1 MHMADALISPTVGG
15 TMWAT
20 SSAALL
26 YCGRKME
33 NTLDEFKIPLMGV
46 MGAFIFA
53 AQMINFTIPG
63 TGSSGHICGSILL
76 AALLGPY
83 AAVIVIASVLTV
95 QALIFADGGLLALG
109 CNIFNMGIIPAL
121 IAYPMIY
128 KPIVGATPSKRRLF
142 FGSIAASLVGLQV
155 GAASVVIETWSSGI
169 SAFPLSKFMI
179 LMLSIH
185 LAIALIEGIITGS
198 VLSII
203 GELRPE
209 LLRRD
214 TSSEAVNPPPAVV
227 SRRSVLVILL
237 SVSLLIGAFL
247 SWFASENPD
256 GLEWATG
263 KIPQI
268 TQSAA
273 PSGKIHKESAEIQQK
288 SSLLPDYQFK
298 NGDED
303 KTSSSWGSVNIG
315 TTLSG
320 VIGTIITLLLA
331 TILGFILKQK
341 SKVEKLQKVSN

>member
-1 MHMADALISPTVGG
+1 MADALISPAVGG

-33 NTLDEFKIPLMGV
+33 KTLDDFKIPLMGV

-83 AAVIVIASVLTV
+83 AALIVIASVLTV

-109 CNIFNMGIIPAL
+109 CNIFNMGVIPVL
-121 IAYPMIY
+121 IAYPLVY
-128 KPIVGATPSKRRLF
+128 KPIAGNQPTKLRLF
-142 FGSIAASLVGLQV
+142 SGAIAASLVGLQL

-169 SAFPLSKFMI
+169 SEFPLGKFMT

-185 LAIALIEGIITGS
+185 LAIALIEGIITAS

-214 TSSEAVNPPPAVV
+214 APSEAIQPSPGRI
-227 SRRSVLVILL
+227 SRRSVLISILTA
-237 SVSLLIGAFL
+237 SLLIGAFL

-256 GLEWATG
+256 GLEWATE

-268 TQSAA
+268 SESPTLT
-273 PSGKIHKESAEIQQK
+273 GKIHKESAEIQQK
-288 SSLLPDYQFK
+288 SSLLPNYQFK
-298 NGDED
+298 SANNEN
-303 KTSSSWGSVNIG
+303 TPSTWGSANTG
-315 TTLSG
+315 TSLSG
-320 VIGTIITLLLA
+320 VIGTVITLLLA
-331 TILGFILKQK
+331 TILGFILKQQYK
-341 SKVEKLQKVSN
+341 PEKLEREIS

>member
-1 MHMADALISPTVGG
+1 MHMADALISPAAGG

-33 NTLDEFKIPLMGV
+33 KRLDDFKIPLMGV

-83 AAVIVIASVLTV
+83 AALIVIASVLTV
-95 QALIFADGGLLALG
+95 QALVFADGGLLALG
-109 CNIFNMGIIPAL
+109 CNIFNMGVIPAL

-128 KPIVGATPSKRRLF
+128 KPIAGGTPSKARLF
-142 FGSIAASLVGLQV
+142 IASISASLVGLEL
-155 GAASVVIETWSSGI
+155 GAASVVMETWSSGI
-169 SAFPLSKFMI
+169 SEFPLGRFMI

-185 LAIALIEGIITGS
+185 LAIALVEGIITAS

-209 LLRRD
+209 LLKNENYMPPSPGGISKR
-214 TSSEAVNPPPAVV
+214 AVLA
-227 SRRSVLVILL
+227 VILFA
-237 SVSLLIGAFL
+237 SILIGTCL

-256 GLEWATG
+256 GLEWATA
-263 KIPQI
+263 KVPQI
-268 TQSAA
+268 SDSPA
-273 PSGKIHKESAEIQQK
+273 PTGTIYQESAEIQQK
-288 SSLLPDYQFK
+288 SSLLPDYQLK
-298 NGDED
+298 TENEESGD
-303 KTSSSWGSVNIG
+303 SNWGSVNIG
-315 TTLSG
+315 TSLSG
-320 VIGTIITLLLA
+320 ALGTIITLLLA
-331 TILGFILKQK
+331 TFTGLILRQRCKR
-341 SKVEKLQKVSN
+341 EKLHNGTT